1 LDKDII
7 VKKILLIVLPLFFI
21 SLHLSAQSGE
31 TLKELGDGWY
41 EVMGTSSLENITL
54 EQAKRKAQNNACR
67 DAIEHFSGVQVSSS
81 SSYVFGE
88 SERKDIDKYS
98 QIINSVSAGIIL
110 EKIPISENMVEG
122 RFIIEVKLKVKVGQQ
137 KGKPDPKFK
146 LRSTLDREYYKHG
159 EEMTISVTPSMDCYL
174 NILNFSSNDS
184 VYILFPN
191 KLLKNNFIRSGEN
204 FLLPSD
210 KDRDR
215 GIRFRV
221 GLLPGK
227 DEDLEMIKI
236 LATKENIPLTALSS
250 ISTIGTY
257 ESTQSDI
264 INWIIDIPRNQMVE
278 SDLQYWIKR

>member
-1 LDKDII
+1 MRS
-7 VKKILLIVLPLFFI
+7 LITILFFTA
-21 SLHLSAQSGE
+21 LHLSAQSGE

-41 EVMGTSSLENITL
+41 EVMGTSSLENLTL
-54 EQAKRKAQNNACR
+54 EQATRKAQDNACR
-67 DAIEHFSGVQVSSS
+67 EAIEHFSGVQVSSS
-81 SSYVFGE
+81 SSYVMGE
-88 SERKDIDKYS
+88 SERMDIDKYS

-110 EKIPISENMVEG
+110 EKIPISENLVDG
-122 RFIIEVKLKVKVGQQ
+122 NFDIEVKLKVKVGQQ
-137 KGKPDPKFK
+137 KGKHDPKFK
-146 LRSTLDREYYKHG
+146 LRSSLDREYYKHG

-191 KLLKNNFIRSGEN
+191 KLLKNNFIRSGQT
-204 FLLPSD
+204 FLLPSED
-210 KDRDR
+210 DRDR

-236 LATKENIPLTALSS
+236 LATKENIPFTALSS

-264 INWIIDIPRNQMVE
+264 IGWIIDIPRDQMVE
-278 SDLQYWIKR
+278 SDLQYWIHK

>member
-1 LDKDII
+1 MITI
-7 VKKILLIVLPLFFI
+7 LFFTA
-21 SLHLSAQSGE
+21 LHLSAQSGE

-41 EVMGTSSLENITL
+41 EVMGTSSLENLTL
-54 EQAKRKAQNNACR
+54 EQATRKAQDNACR
-67 DAIEHFSGVQVSSS
+67 EAIEHFSGVQVSSS
-81 SSYVFGE
+81 SSYVMGE
-88 SERKDIDKYS
+88 SERMDIDKYS
-98 QIINSVSAGIIL
+98 QIINSVSAGLIL
-110 EKIPISENMVEG
+110 EKMPLIKPRIIPGSTD
-122 RFIIEVKLKVKVGQQ
+122 IEVKLKVKVGQQ
-137 KGKPDPKFK
+137 KGKHDPKFK
-146 LRSTLDREYYKHG
+146 LRSSLDREYYKHG

-191 KLLKNNFIRSGEN
+191 KLLKNNFIRSGQT
-204 FLLPSD
+204 FLLPSEE
-210 KDRDR
+210 DRDR

-236 LATKENIPLTALSS
+236 LATKENIPFTALSS

-264 INWIIDIPRNQMVE
+264 IGWIIDIPRDQMVE
-278 SDLQYWIKR
+278 SDLQYWIHK

>member
-1 LDKDII
+1 MRS
-7 VKKILLIVLPLFFI
+7 LITILFFTA
-21 SLHLSAQSGE
+21 LHLSAQSGE

-41 EVMGTSSLENITL
+41 EVMGTSSLENLTL
-54 EQAKRKAQNNACR
+54 EQATRKAQDNACR
-67 DAIEHFSGVQVSSS
+67 EAIEHFSGVQVSSS
-81 SSYVFGE
+81 SSYVMGE
-88 SERKDIDKYS
+88 SERMDIDKYS
-98 QIINSVSAGIIL
+98 QIINSVSAGLIL
-110 EKIPISENMVEG
+110 EKMPLIKPRIIPGSTD
-122 RFIIEVKLKVKVGQQ
+122 IEVKLKVKVGQQ
-137 KGKPDPKFK
+137 KGKHDPKFK
-146 LRSTLDREYYKHG
+146 LRSSLDREYYKHG

-191 KLLKNNFIRSGEN
+191 KLLKNNFIRSGQT
-204 FLLPSD
+204 FLLPSEE
-210 KDRDR
+210 DRDR

-236 LATKENIPLTALSS
+236 LATKENIPFTALSS

-264 INWIIDIPRNQMVE
+264 IGWIIDIPRDQMVE
-278 SDLQYWIKR
+278 SDLQYWIHK